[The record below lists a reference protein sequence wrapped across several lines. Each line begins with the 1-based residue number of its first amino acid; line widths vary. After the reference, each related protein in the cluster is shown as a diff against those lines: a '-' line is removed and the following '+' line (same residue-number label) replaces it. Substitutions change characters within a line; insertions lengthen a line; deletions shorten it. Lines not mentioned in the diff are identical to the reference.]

1 MESDDLK
8 GEVSMGHTTFVTSK
22 AGLGNL
28 KRCMVFHE
36 GTWSLKGVHGL
47 SKGYYDNIML
57 YKSLYWCCSC
67 NPITCT
73 LLLNSIKTT
82 YTRNN

>member
-1 MESDDLK
+1 MKAYKVRAWSLTISK
-8 GEVSMGHTTFVTSK
+8 GKLAWDIPTTFVTSK

-57 YKSLYWCCSC
+57 YKSLYWCRSC
-67 NPITCT
+67 NGVIQSM
-73 LLLNSIKTT
+73 L
-82 YTRNN
+82 